1 MLRVKESLQ
10 KFYTEN
16 DFWTVPATKAITAFL
31 CFLTVNSHIGYSDV
45 ISNPLICFL
54 ASVLC
59 SFLPWAC
66 IPAFF
71 GAFILGNAY
80 AASLEMTLVAVVV
93 LLLAALIQSA
103 FHAGNAL
110 IIALVPLF
118 FYIKIPY
125 VIPVIAG
132 LSLGLMAI
140 VPTSVGI
147 MLYYF
152 IEYMSTNTGV
162 ATAASKGDITAM
174 ATAYAGLFGNLFKD
188 KEAIVAIVSFA
199 LCIIVVFIIS
209 QISFELNWIVAVAVG
224 LLSIVITSLTGQMH
238 FGLDTSFVSM
248 ILPLFLS
255 CIISLIY
262 VFAFHAVDYEKTERI
277 RFEDDDYIYYVK
289 AVPKLKARNEDET

>member
-31 CFLTVNSHIGYSDV
+31 CFLTVNSRVGYSDA
-45 ISNPLICFL
+45 ISNPVICF
-54 ASVLC
+54 AVSVLC

-66 IPAFF
+66 IPVFF
-71 GAFILGNAY
+71 GMFILGNAY
-80 AASLEMTLVAVVV
+80 AASLELTLVAVVV

-103 FHAGNAL
+103 FRAGNAL

-118 FYIKIPY
+118 FYIHIPY

-132 LSLGLMAI
+132 LSLGLMSI
-140 VPTSVGI
+140 IPTSIGI

-152 IEYMSTNTGV
+152 IEYMVTNTSIA
-162 ATAASKGDITAM
+162 ATASKGDITAM

-188 KEAIVAIVSFA
+188 KEAIVSIIAFA

-209 QISFELNWIVAVAVG
+209 QIPFDLNWIVAVVAG
-224 LLSIVITSLTGQMH
+224 LLSIIIATLTGQMH
-238 FGLDTSFVSM
+238 FGLDASFISM
-248 ILPLFLS
+248 LPALILS
-255 CIISLIY
+255 CLISMVY
-262 VFAFHAVDYEKTERI
+262 VFAFHAVDYQRTERV
-277 RFEDDDYIYYVK
+277 RFEDDDYVYYVK
-289 AVPKLKARNEDET
+289 AVPKLKAGNEDET